1 MYDTVILSCSESYS
15 LKDTH
20 ALINFQYYQ
29 YTKYQQL
36 TWAVLSFNIGENETS
51 LLYIKRGEAI
61 SEIFVILCNYTIL
74 SGING
79 RILTII

>member
-1 MYDTVILSCSESYS
+1 MKQHCCTE
-15 LKDTH
+15 K
-20 ALINFQYYQ
+20 
-29 YTKYQQL
+29 
-36 TWAVLSFNIGENETS
+36 G
-51 LLYIKRGEAI
+51 GEAI